1 MERAGDRKGVGK
13 SKLSRNSTKETAT
26 PVITLFI
33 ALKLHMP
40 KDEYRFSFN
49 NFRILLLSLSILN
62 LTCVQGNNKSTLF
75 CKDPA
80 CLNLD
85 RAKKLFRIRCASCLF
100 ILPPNL

>member
-13 SKLSRNSTKETAT
+13 SKLSRNSTKETTSPA
-26 PVITLFI
+26 ITLFI
-33 ALKLHMP
+33 ALKLHMS

-49 NFRILLLSLSILN
+49 NFRILLLS

-85 RAKKLFRIRCASCLF
+85 RAKKLFRIGCASCLF